1 MSQHCG
7 HETLNSLTDFDQ
19 LIVSIITEVAVG
31 NEGDDGE
38 YGWHVQYANA
48 ARPYICQPTG
58 EPIPMMGELTS
69 VVVRLDWCN
78 FYNVLGPKR

>member
-48 ARPYICQPTG
+48 ARPYICQPKTYPNDG
-58 EPIPMMGELTS
+58 ETHICRCSAGL
-69 VVVRLDWCN
+69 V
-78 FYNVLGPKR
+78 